1 MGAQGC
7 AGILDFV
14 PLFRGHVD
22 GRAVGAPGLEAS
34 RPRGVWVRPVRPA
47 RRLSL
52 ALAGPIPAAGG
63 ARGRRG
69 PIPAAGG
76 ARGRR
81 GPIPA
86 AGGARVQRGRRG
98 RRVPRPQ
105 QGGLRGSRGP
115 CVLRGEQPGAGR
127 SWGGF
132 GRPPSRRSNRR
143 PAVPARGS
151 GQGLVQPAPCP
162 RGIGL
167 AGGKRGTGARS
178 PRRLHCVPRAWGT
191 SLEKQVRQTPTCPFG
206 SRDPARQA
214 LVG

>member
-1 MGAQGC
+1 MGAQDC

-47 RRLSL
+47 RRFSL

-63 ARGRRG
+63 ARGRQ
-69 PIPAAGG
+69 
-76 ARGRR
+76 

-105 QGGLRGSRGP
+105 QGGSRGSRGP
-115 CVLRGEQPGAGR
+115 RVLRGEQPGAGR

-167 AGGKRGTGARS
+167 AWGGWEAGHGARS
-178 PRRLHCVPRAWGT
+178 PRRLRCVPRAWGT
-191 SLEKQVRQTPTCPFG
+191 SLEKQV
-206 SRDPARQA
+206 
-214 LVG
+214 